1 MSNSLP
7 SNQLDL
13 LRSILGASI
22 FSVMRQI
29 FKSDFDLQ
37 DYQKNADGPIELKF
51 DTVDSIYFD
60 ANAEGF
66 SVGVNAGGMPRYG
79 ESYVLS
85 NVGRNSFWSDKIN
98 QKICNISYL
107 KSSDFTEDYPCEF
120 GIRMHF
126 ENGSSVVFEYVDEME
141 FPDTLRIVE
150 KHDGNNHE
158 EVFVE

>member
-37 DYQKNADGPIELKF
+37 DYQQNADGPIELKF

-66 SVGVNAGGMPRYG
+66 SVGV
-79 ESYVLS
+79 
-85 NVGRNSFWSDKIN
+85 K
-98 QKICNISYL
+98 
-107 KSSDFTEDYPCEF
+107 
-120 GIRMHF
+120 
-126 ENGSSVVFEYVDEME
+126 
-141 FPDTLRIVE
+141 FPI
-150 KHDGNNHE
+150 
-158 EVFVE
+158 

>member
-1 MSNSLP
+1 
-7 SNQLDL
+7 
-13 LRSILGASI
+13 
-22 FSVMRQI
+22 
-29 FKSDFDLQ
+29 
-37 DYQKNADGPIELKF
+37 
-51 DTVDSIYFD
+51 
-60 ANAEGF
+60 
-66 SVGVNAGGMPRYG
+66 MPRYG

-85 NVGRNSFWSDKIN
+85 NVGKNSFWSDKIN
-98 QKICNISYL
+98 QKICKISYL

-126 ENGSSVVFEYVDEME
+126 ENGSSVIFEYVDEME